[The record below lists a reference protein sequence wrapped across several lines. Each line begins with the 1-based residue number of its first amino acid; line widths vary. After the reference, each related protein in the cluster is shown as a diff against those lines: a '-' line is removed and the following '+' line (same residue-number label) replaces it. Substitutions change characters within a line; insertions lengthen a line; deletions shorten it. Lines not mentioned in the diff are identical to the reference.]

1 MENIKHILCL
11 FYLLCIVSLKAQ
23 LVGVYNQTV
32 SISPSY
38 TISNNNTFTVT
49 GEAVNSG
56 TTIINGSVY
65 VNLAIDTSSTSTPKY
80 YTRKTVG
87 YPVSNFMPNATF
99 TFSIS
104 DVGSGNNNYKVNG
117 NGTTV
122 IVWVSADLPNDTLSV
137 KDTASAIVFVTPDL
151 LSLLEFSVLQEELAK
166 LPNPVSENIL
176 LKNTQG
182 FKIEL
187 IDMNGKTVDNL
198 SNKISFLNY
207 SKGLYLL
214 RFRHLNGKNILKKII
229 IN

>member
-1 MENIKHILCL
+1 M
-11 FYLLCIVSLKAQ
+11 
-23 LVGVYNQTV
+23 
-32 SISPSY
+32 
-38 TISNNNTFTVT
+38 
-49 GEAVNSG
+49 
-56 TTIINGSVY
+56 Y

-87 YPVSNFMPNATF
+87 YPLSNFMPNATF

-137 KDTASAIVFVTPDL
+137 KDTASAIVCVTPDL
-151 LSLLEFSVLQEELAK
+151 LSLREFSLLKQELAMIA
-166 LPNPVSENIL
+166 NPVSEHIL
-176 LKNTQG
+176 LKDTQG

-187 IDMNGKTVDNL
+187 IDMHGKTVDSL

-207 SKGLYLL
+207 AKGMYIL
-214 RFRHLNGKNILKKII
+214 RFTHFGGTEILKKIVV
-229 IN
+229 N